1 MREIMWY
8 SAKISAR
15 VAEAEC
21 DVLSHAIDPPA
32 EGPTNMKKAQA
43 AYVLLCLLGSSVWM
57 TGAQQLKPGV
67 NRDAV
72 QTYLNRAADA
82 VLALKSTRFSL
93 KREGPPAFL
102 DEKNGITFTASD
114 CAYAAPDRVSCNVKV
129 SLKNGTILQLT
140 RVWVP
145 EGTFQSN
152 PLTRQF
158 GKAPADANFNGV
170 VLFAKTGIPEILR
183 TSVLKAQV
191 VGREKLDNRETLH
204 LKGEVSGEKLN
215 PLIGN
220 TLQADLMYP
229 VDFWMDEKSAN
240 AVRIH
245 VTEPEGKGWLIE
257 LFGTDEPIDIPTPQ
271 LPPPTPKPQA

>member
-1 MREIMWY
+1 VITTFPSTVLAV
-8 SAKISAR
+8 SAER
-15 VAEAEC
+15 VAEAMRK
-21 DVLSHAIDPPA
+21 P
-32 EGPTNMKKAQA
+32 QA
-43 AYVLLCLLGSSVWM
+43 AVVLLGLLASVSM
-57 TGAQQLKPGV
+57 KGAEQLKPGASK
-67 NRDAV
+67 DAV
-72 QTYLNRAADA
+72 QSYLNRAADA

-102 DEKNGITFTASD
+102 DEKNGITFTAAD
-114 CAYAAPDRVSCNVKV
+114 CVYAAPDRVSCNVKV
-129 SLKNGTILQLT
+129 ALKNGNILQLT

-170 VLFAKTGIPEILR
+170 VLFAKTGIPDILR
-183 TSVLKAQV
+183 TSVQKAQV
-191 VGREKLDNRETLH
+191 VGREKIEDRELLH

-220 TLQADLMYP
+220 TLKADVMYP

-240 AVRIH
+240 AVRVH
-245 VTEPEGKGWLIE
+245 VAEPEDKGWLIE
-257 LFGTDEPIDIPTPQ
+257 LFATNEPVDIPTPQ
-271 LPPPTPKPQA
+271 LPPPTPKPQP